1 MAAKSGW
8 FKVATAGP
16 TIDGRIIE
24 EQWLFDIVE
33 TYDLEEYIANIFPDH
48 YSWLGNHGQV
58 LEVKKE
64 KDKKKRWCLF
74 ARVKPNRLLLNLNKA
89 GQKLFTSIRVE
100 PDFATTGKAYLSH
113 LAITDTP
120 ASLGTSQLEFS
131 KEENQKFSHVFGME
145 EPIEL
150 TFDDSDELDNL
161 AKEVVKNEGLS
172 DRLKRMFSKQN
183 SQEQD
188 DEPMSKADRERLE
201 KLEGQIGEF
210 STRLENLVEGQIN
223 EFKTQLNGLISKKG
237 ESNGEGE
244 SEFSQKMKDLESQ
257 VASLKEENQSYS
269 TLKTDFEKLQGDFAD
284 AMKDVGE
291 EPPKGTGEAGEKFEI
306 V

>member
-1 MAAKSGW
+1 MAGKSSW

-24 EQWLFDIVE
+24 EQWIFDIVE
-33 TYDLEEYIANIFPDH
+33 TYDLEEYTANIFPDH
-48 YSWLGNHGQV
+48 YSWQGNHGQV

-131 KEENQKFSHVFGME
+131 SKENQEFSHVFGMD

-150 TFDDSDELDNL
+150 TFDDPDELDHL
-161 AKEVVKNEGLS
+161 AKEVVKNKGLS
-172 DRLKRMFSKQN
+172 DRVKGLFSKQKT
-183 SQEQD
+183 QEQD
-188 DEPMSKADRERLE
+188 DEPMSKEDRERLE

-210 STRLENLVEGQIN
+210 STKIDELVSSN
-223 EFKTQLNGLISKKG
+223 D
-237 ESNGEGE
+237 ESSNDEE
-244 SEFSQKMKDLESQ
+244 SEFSQKIKDLESQ

-291 EPPKGTGEAGEKFEI
+291 VPPKGTGEAGEKFEI

>member
-1 MAAKSGW
+1 MAGKSGW

-24 EQWLFDIVE
+24 EQWIFDIVE
-33 TYDLEEYIANIFPDH
+33 TYDLEEYTANIFQDH
-48 YSWLGNHGQV
+48 WSWLGNHGQV

-74 ARVKPNRLLLNLNKA
+74 ARVKPNRLLLDLNKA

-100 PDFATTGKAYLSH
+100 PDFAKTGKAYLSH

-131 KEENQKFSHVFGME
+131 QEENQKFSHVFGME

-150 TFDDSDELDNL
+150 TFDDPDELDNL
-161 AKEVVKNEGLS
+161 AKEVVKNKGLS
-172 DRLKRMFSKQN
+172 DRLKSVFSKQN

-223 EFKTQLNGLISKKG
+223 EFKTKLNGLISKKG
-237 ESNGEGE
+237 ESNGESE
-244 SEFSQKMKDLESQ
+244 SEFSQKIEAL
-257 VASLKEENQSYS
+257 ENQISS
-269 TLKTDFEKLQGDFAD
+269 LTDENKEFSQLKTDFEKLQSDFVE
-284 AMKDVGE
+284 AMKDASEV
-291 EPPKGTGEAGEKFEI
+291 PPKGTGEAESNFEI